1 MDSQEANLLSENH
14 LFLLDIFFLNAEF
27 RFVMHLSNRYAIM
40 RKLAFLRSV
49 VWQIYRDKVLI
60 SLTATLVFGLCIY
73 LLNKLFYPSRI
84 WDELIWVQGIDVW
97 FCEFTDMKKL
107 IRQPVNTFTNFAYFV
122 TGMFYL
128 SKGLEDNRKSRAYNL
143 ITANPYYS
151 ITLGIIYFY
160 TFACSTF
167 FHASLVDLASDL
179 DFSAVY
185 SICLFPLMYFMHRV
199 VLHLQ
204 NKPSK
209 LKHRKESTTL
219 IVSFSSFY
227 LILTFIV
234 GLDYAH
240 ELVLIIVA
248 LVVIAGTWLESK
260 DPGKT
265 NKSYLALTTFSIVLA
280 IMFFAFDTRKIL
292 CIPDSVIQPHSL
304 WHLLNATSVFYFYLY
319 IRSENYDPAFDRER
333 IRIHKSVFG

>member
-1 MDSQEANLLSENH
+1 M
-14 LFLLDIFFLNAEF
+14 
-27 RFVMHLSNRYAIM
+27 MHASKRYALL

-60 SLTATLVFGLCIY
+60 SLIATVLFGLGIF
-73 LLNKLFYPSRI
+73 LLNHLFYPSRL
-84 WDELIWVQGIDVW
+84 WNKLSWEKGIDLW

-122 TGMFYL
+122 TGMFYF
-128 SKGLEDNRKSRAYNL
+128 SKGREDSRKSRAYNL

-151 ITLGIIYFY
+151 ITLGVIYFY

-167 FHASLVDLASDL
+167 FHASLVEVASDL

-199 VLHLQ
+199 VLYIQ
-204 NKPSK
+204 NKPSN

-219 IVSFSSFY
+219 ILTFSSFY
-227 LILTFIV
+227 LFLTFIV

-265 NKSYLALTTFSIVLA
+265 NKRYLAITTVSIILA

-304 WHLLNATSVFYFYLY
+304 WHLLNATSVFFFYLY
-319 IRSENYDPAFDRER
+319 IRSENYDPAFDKER
-333 IRIHKSVFG
+333 IRIHNSVFG